1 MIMTYE
7 MEKKTTRLKRP
18 CCVVVKVKIMSL
30 VDLRGV
36 GEGGWIWSSP
46 LKLRHLTSKKLQT

>member
-1 MIMTYE
+1 MMYE
-7 MEKKTTRLKRP
+7 MEKKNYPFKT

-36 GEGGWIWSSP
+36 GRGGFGRAP
-46 LKLRHLTSKKLQT
+46 LN

>member
-1 MIMTYE
+1 MTMIMTYE

-36 GEGGWIWSSP
+36 GEGGVDMVESP
-46 LKLRHLTSKKLQT
+46 